1 MVERPPVVVG
11 GLTPFSTIDYPG
23 HLSAVVFCQGCPWRC
38 AYCHNPLLQPLEP
51 APGEKRWTEIV
62 EWLESRRGLLDAV
75 VFSGGEPLLQRRLIE
90 ALRQVRALGYG
101 IGLHTAGICPRRLS
115 DVLPLID
122 WIGFDIKAP
131 FHDYARVTG
140 GEHGN
145 AARRSLALALAS
157 GKPYEIRCTVDES
170 LLVPDDARRMVRQL
184 ARMGIWRITLQA
196 ARAADGTVQPISR
209 AFIDAAEKEIE
220 YVELR

>member
-1 MVERPPVVVG
+1 MAETPPVVVG

-23 HLSAVVFCQGCPWRC
+23 HLAAVIFCQGCPWRC
-38 AYCHNPLLQPLEP
+38 AYCHNPQLRPPEP
-51 APGEKRWTEIV
+51 ASGEKRWTEIV

-75 VFSGGEPLLQRRLIE
+75 VFSGGEPLLQRRLSE

-115 DVLPLID
+115 DALPLID
-122 WIGFDIKAP
+122 WLGLDIKAP
-131 FHDYARVTG
+131 FRDYARVTG
-140 GEHGN
+140 GDNGS

-170 LLVPDDARRMVRQL
+170 LLAPDDARRMVRQL
-184 ARMGIWRITLQA
+184 ARMGVWRITLQT
-196 ARAADGTVQPISR
+196 ARAADGTARPISR

-220 YVELR
+220 CVELR